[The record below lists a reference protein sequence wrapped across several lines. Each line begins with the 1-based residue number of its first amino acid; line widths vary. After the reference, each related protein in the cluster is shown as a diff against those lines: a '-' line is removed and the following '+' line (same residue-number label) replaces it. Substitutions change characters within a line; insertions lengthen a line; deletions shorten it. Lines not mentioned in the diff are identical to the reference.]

1 MPHAAPP
8 AQLLATTTFICPP
21 ATAAL
26 RNIVFLGPWFFLEEN
41 MFFKK
46 KTVTLGGEVC
56 ERSGMAQYR
65 AASSAPVRGQESV

>member
-26 RNIVFLGPWFFLEEN
+26 RNIVASRVCVPRAVMFFLEEN
-41 MFFKK
+41 IFLKK
-46 KTVTLGGEVC
+46 KTVTLGGEV
-56 ERSGMAQYR
+56 
-65 AASSAPVRGQESV
+65 

>member
-1 MPHAAPP
+1 
-8 AQLLATTTFICPP
+8 
-21 ATAAL
+21 
-26 RNIVFLGPWFFLEEN
+26 